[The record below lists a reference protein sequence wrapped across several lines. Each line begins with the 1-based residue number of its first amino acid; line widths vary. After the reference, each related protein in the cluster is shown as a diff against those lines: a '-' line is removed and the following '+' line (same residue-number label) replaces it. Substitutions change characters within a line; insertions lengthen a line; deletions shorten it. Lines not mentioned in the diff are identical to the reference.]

1 MSRDQ
6 ADRKS
11 AKKLDQRA
19 TQWLVWQFVRMGLSA
34 QQIAHRLKVGRE
46 EPLDRDS
53 RGDHLDY
60 RKHAISSVVS
70 YLRGNEVA
78 YGDRAQ
84 RGELAF
90 ALYRAGAFDALTAT
104 QFRFK
109 PAVMRALLPVV
120 DLLPGWGDPCVAHS
134 PEVVDEK
141 EVAWIQSVGPKA
153 ARERTARKNFKAKVD
168 RLVVHLVNVA
178 DLFERGV
185 GWTSSSALI
194 HPSCGADDR
203 YVELQG
209 EGMGVHKFHVP
220 RGTDF
225 PFPALPI
232 PAQPIWLSESDCARD
247 RVLQRLEGA
256 LVVLRSVTPPP
267 VATAR
272 EVRLG
277 KRLVATVCRT
287 IEDRLFD
294 MDTVIDQQARKEFA
308 QNDIHNADRD
318 REISTVDWDADDG
331 MFNTWDARDAAWQ
344 IHGAKL
350 EMTDALEK
358 AGVYAHSPTAQ
369 LIIYPTEGLDEHVR
383 ISLLLRHVALV
394 LGSVHAVVDH
404 NACRDLPKSLTG
416 FGLLDFNQH
425 SEAKQ
430 RRATYRTRNNRCCKS
445 DVETFTAALH
455 PPCHHCLSRLMKTE
469 WFVLEDPTP

>member
-1 MSRDQ
+1 MSHEQ
-6 ADRKS
+6 ADKVSARKM
-11 AKKLDQRA
+11 DQRA
-19 TQWLVWQFVRMGLSA
+19 TQWLVWQWVRMGLSA

-46 EPLDRDS
+46 EPLDRNS

-60 RKHAISSVVS
+60 RKRAISNVVS

-90 ALYRAGAFDALTAT
+90 ALYRAGAFDGLTAT

-109 PAVMRALLPVV
+109 PVVMRALLPVV
-120 DLLPGWGDPCVAHS
+120 DLLPGWGDPRVAHS

-168 RLVVHLVNVA
+168 RLVVHLVNAA
-178 DLFERGV
+178 DMFERCP

-194 HPSCGADDR
+194 HPFCGADDL

-209 EGMGVHKFHVP
+209 EGMGIHKFHVP

-225 PFPALPI
+225 PFPSLPI
-232 PAQPIWLSESDCARD
+232 PAQPIWLSASDCARD
-247 RVLQRLEGA
+247 RVLQRLDGA
-256 LVVLRSVTPPP
+256 LDVLRTVTPPP
-267 VATAR
+267 TATAR

-277 KRLVATVCRT
+277 ERLVATVCRV

-294 MDTVIDQQARKEFA
+294 MDTVMDQQARKDFA
-308 QNDIHNADRD
+308 QDDIHNADRD

-331 MFNTWDARDAAWQ
+331 LLSSWDACDAARQ
-344 IHGAKL
+344 LHGAKL
-350 EMTDALEK
+350 EMTDELGK

-369 LIIYPTEGLDEHVR
+369 PIIYPSEGLDEHVR
-383 ISLLLRHVALV
+383 MSLLLRHVALV
-394 LGSVHAVVDH
+394 LGSVHAVDDH

-425 SEAKQ
+425 SMG
-430 RRATYRTRNNRCCKS
+430 CCRFEGHLVK
-445 DVETFTAALH
+445 V
-455 PPCHHCLSRLMKTE
+455 
-469 WFVLEDPTP
+469 

>member
-6 ADRKS
+6 ADRDS

-19 TQWLVWQFVRMGLSA
+19 TQWLVWQCVRMGLSA

-60 RKHAISSVVS
+60 RRRATLKVVG
-70 YLRGNEVA
+70 YLRGNKEA
-78 YGDRAQ
+78 FGDRAE
-84 RGELAF
+84 RGSLAF
-90 ALYRAGAFDALTAT
+90 ALLRAGAFDGFTSA

-109 PAVMRALLPVV
+109 PVVRRALLPVV
-120 DLLPGWGDPCVAHS
+120 DLLPAWMGDTSRWGKN
-134 PEVVDEK
+134 VDER
-141 EVAWIQSVGPKA
+141 ELNWIQSVGPKA
-153 ARERTARKNFKAKVD
+153 ERERTARKNFKAKVD

-178 DLFERGV
+178 DMFEHCV

-225 PFPALPI
+225 PFAALPI
-232 PAQPIWLSESDCARD
+232 PAQPIWLSASDCARD
-247 RVLQRLEGA
+247 RVLQRFDGA
-256 LVVLRSVTPPP
+256 LDVLRSATPPP
-267 VATAR
+267 IASAR

-287 IEDRLFD
+287 IEDRSFD

-331 MFNTWDARDAAWQ
+331 MLNTWDARDAAWQ
-344 IHGAKL
+344 IHGAKM
-350 EMTDALEK
+350 EMTDALEQ

-369 LIIYPTEGLDEHVR
+369 PIIYPTEGLDEHVR

-404 NACRDLPKSLTG
+404 NECRDLPKSLTG
-416 FGLLDFNQH
+416 FGLFDFNQY

-430 RRATYRTRNNRCCKS
+430 RQATYRARNNRCCKS
-445 DVETFTAALH
+445 DVETFKAALH
-455 PPCHHCLSRLMKTE
+455 PPCHHCLRRLMKTG
-469 WFVLEDPTP
+469 WFDLEDPAP

>member
-1 MSRDQ
+1 MSHEQ
-6 ADRKS
+6 ADKVS
-11 AKKLDQRA
+11 AKKMDQRV
-19 TQWLVWQFVRMGLSA
+19 TQWLVWQWVRMGLSA
-34 QQIAHRLKVGRE
+34 QQIAHRLKIGRE

-60 RKHAISSVVS
+60 RKRAVSSVVS
-70 YLRGNEVA
+70 YLRGKEVA

-90 ALYRAGAFDALTAT
+90 ALYRAGAFDGLTAT

-109 PAVMRALLPVV
+109 PVVMRALLPVV

-168 RLVVHLVNVA
+168 RLMAHLVNVA
-178 DLFERGV
+178 DLFERCS

-194 HPSCGADDR
+194 HPSCGADDL

-225 PFPALPI
+225 PFPSLQI
-232 PAQPIWLSESDCARD
+232 PAQPIWLSESDCVRD
-247 RVLQRLEGA
+247 RLLQRLGGA
-256 LVVLRSVTPPP
+256 LDVLRSVTPPP
-267 VATAR
+267 TATAR

-277 KRLVATVCRT
+277 KRLVATVCRM

-294 MDTVIDQQARKEFA
+294 MATVMDRQARKDFA
-308 QNDIHNADRD
+308 QDDIHNADRD

-331 MFNTWDARDAAWQ
+331 LLSSRDACDAARQ
-344 IHGAKL
+344 LHGAKL
-350 EMTDALEK
+350 EMTDELEK

-369 LIIYPTEGLDEHVR
+369 PIIYPSEGLDEHVR
-383 ISLLLRHVALV
+383 MSLLLRHVAVV

-430 RRATYRTRNNRCCKS
+430 RRATYRARNNRCCKS
-445 DVETFTAALH
+445 DVETFKAALH
-455 PPCHHCLSRLMKTE
+455 PPCHHCLRRLMKTE
-469 WFVLEDPTP
+469 WFDLEEPTP